1 MNAANDF
8 LDNTKTLEDG
18 SDLASLVF
26 YIVFGVFG
34 LFSLVIVFSSTLLCF
49 GKGLKCF
56 RCLLVCAC
64 TFNFLF
70 VLIGFILSAILG
82 TTSGM
87 LAEGCDYIDVI
98 LTN

>member
-1 MNAANDF
+1 ME
-8 LDNTKTLEDG
+8 NTKTLGDV
-18 SDLASLVF
+18 SDLSSLVF

-34 LFSLVIVFSSTLLCF
+34 LFSIFIICSSTLICF

-56 RCLLVCAC
+56 RCLLVFAC
-64 TFNFLF
+64 SFNFIF
-70 VLIGFILSAILG
+70 VLIGFILSALLG
-82 TTSGM
+82 LTNGM